1 MAHSYKY
8 GVTTIDDILKRYYK
22 MTTLK
27 NEVIAT
33 LVSGSASEFYTIGNK
48 AFGLESTNV
57 DLASQCYSACP
68 EFYMVTPSKLP
79 VAMYT
84 GLSNGVVD
92 AYTKGIGSENECFLA
107 KVENLWQYVTKPVF
121 EKHQGHKVSVTNNWL
136 MATDFKKLK
145 SGKLDFGSDDG
156 KAIAG
161 MAQARKDKVI
171 GQVNQVI
178 KRLQN
183 KAKQLFDTTET
194 EPKIAEF
201 NLAKDFEK
209 LIAKCDKFDDE
220 NPVLLKKL
228 LDDVL
233 AKYNK

>member
-1 MAHSYKY
+1 
-8 GVTTIDDILKRYYK
+8 

-27 NEVIAT
+27 KEVIAT

-48 AFGLESTNV
+48 AFGLESTSV
-57 DLASQCYSACP
+57 DLASQCYKACP

-92 AYTKGIGSENECFLA
+92 AYTKGVGSENECYLA
-107 KVENLWQYVTKPVF
+107 KVENNWQYVTKPVF
-121 EKHQGHKVSVTNNWL
+121 EKHMGYKQAITNNWL
-136 MATDFKKLK
+136 LATDFKKLK

-161 MAQARKDKVI
+161 MAQARKDKVV
-171 GQVNQVI
+171 GQVNAVI
-178 KRLQN
+178 KRLQV
-183 KAKQLFDTTET
+183 KAKSLFSVDSET
-194 EPKIAEF
+194 EPKVTEF

-209 LIAKCDKFDDE
+209 LVAKCDKFDDE

-228 LDDVL
+228 LDEVL
-233 AKYNK
+233 AKYNKGE

>member
-1 MAHSYKY
+1 
-8 GVTTIDDILKRYYK
+8 

-48 AFGLESTNV
+48 AFNLESTGV

-68 EFYMVTPSKLP
+68 EFYMVTPKNLP

-92 AYTKGIGSENECFLA
+92 GYTKGSGAENECFLA

-161 MAQARKDKVI
+161 MTQARKDKVI

-178 KRLQN
+178 TRLQK

-194 EPKIAEF
+194 EPKVTEF

-233 AKYNK
+233 VKYNK

>member
-1 MAHSYKY
+1 
-8 GVTTIDDILKRYYK
+8 

>member
-1 MAHSYKY
+1 
-8 GVTTIDDILKRYYK
+8 

-48 AFGLESTNV
+48 AFGLESTSV
-57 DLASQCYSACP
+57 DLASQCYGACP

-84 GLSNGVVD
+84 GLSNGVID